1 VTRDELWALFK
12 PDANVGMGAD
22 GVYDRVATDLGAVD
36 VGFDER
42 WKRHPKA
49 QATTAGV
56 LWMKTGWEVHQLAN
70 RSTLDAGAGC
80 GRFSAVARDA
90 GADIVAVDGSMHGC
104 RATAE
109 LDIPAVHADLL
120 DLPFRAGVFDKAFSI
135 GVLHHTSDPERAFC
149 EVARCVRPG
158 GEFAVWVYAQPCHEW
173 LLPHMRWLHEVTRAC
188 PPEVL
193 HEACEKYAIAMRDTY
208 ASRGDMGGL
217 GALAQILQASGS
229 LDDEECI
236 SDTFDWHTPQFRSYH
251 TANEV
256 RGWFERAGF
265 EVVWTGTFPVS
276 MRGRKR

>member
-1 VTRDELWALFK
+1 VTNEEVYGLLKHACDIERGVFCA
-12 PDANVGMGAD
+12 MGTEKD
-22 GVYDRVATDLGAVD
+22 GGRSVD
-36 VGFDER
+36 DGFDER

-56 LWMKTGWEVHQLAN
+56 LWNKTGWEVHQLAN

-120 DLPFRAGVFDKAFSI
+120 DLPFRDGVFDKAFSI
-135 GVLHHTSDPERAFC
+135 GVLHHTSDPERAFR

-158 GEFAVWVYAQPCHEW
+158 GEFAIWVYAQPVPDA
-173 LLPHMRWLHEVTRAC
+173 LLPHMKWLHEVTRAC

-193 HEACEKYAIAMRDTY
+193 HAACEKYAVPMRDLY
-208 ASRGDMGGL
+208 RK
-217 GALAQILQASGS
+217 GAGHDVGTLAQVLQASGS
-229 LDDEECI
+229 PDDEECV

-251 TANEV
+251 TADEV

-265 EVVWTGTFPVS
+265 EVVWTGAFPVS
-276 MRGRKR
+276 MRGRKK